1 MKILLNRWDN
11 IHSLYMQECTL
22 KIFPNKTTF
31 CAMFFVKKIWVS
43 ITYSWAKVK
52 QFQSALL
59 VVKASF
65 WGALKKIRIK
75 KKDAMEKN

>member
-1 MKILLNRWDN
+1 
-11 IHSLYMQECTL
+11 
-22 KIFPNKTTF
+22 
-31 CAMFFVKKIWVS
+31 MFFVKKIWVS